1 MGPRTD
7 IYSLGLLLY
16 EMVTGSQAFTGE
28 TTIAVALKQIRD
40 APKRPSEIVPSLPL
54 QLEAVVLKCLRK
66 NSESRF
72 RSVSELDAALKKC
85 ERNNADDLRGAAFRT
100 HPLVHSGIQKGH
112 AAFSYLISF
121 AGEVQRA
128 SLDLKR
134 IVSPRYQ
141 ELAPLRRA
149 WELRTRERIRSAQA
163 AAILCVIFVSATVV
177 FGLATSHK
185 IHHEQ
190 TATEATDR
198 LSLPSPESST
208 LKEPSLNGVPSPDL
222 VPAADTR
229 EVTNRGDVDL
239 NLNADHAPDDASLS
253 SGVTPTNDTLE
264 SRPTLVEPLEN
275 PKEQAR
281 ILPPL
286 PAKTSPAI
294 RKIRVPLFASTSAQ
308 SATRETA
315 DIANEQTVAGST
327 PSLTTVSIGTAVS
340 NQLKTEESEPASTGI
355 YLEVG
360 SFKDAKWADDAAD
373 RLTQLQAAVG
383 INKNQVREIVQ
394 IAGDGF
400 RVKIGT
406 LQSVLQSAPEL
417 QRFLTRYA
425 VVQGM
430 QVAQTAAC
438 NRLHNI
444 EQRLSR
450 WLLITQD
457 RVDSSRL
464 AITHDFLATM
474 LGTDRPT
481 VSLAAGILQN
491 KQIIEY
497 TRGEVQILSR
507 TKLEDCTCEC
517 YGVIQQYNREIGLK

>member
-1 MGPRTD
+1 MQPDERITTAGNRVGNK
-7 IYSLGLLLY
+7 ILLSIPDKEYTLIRPHLEFLSMPHHLSLY
-16 EMVTGSQAFTGE
+16 EPGE
-28 TTIAVALKQIRD
+28 TLEFVHFPNTGMVSLVIATKD
-40 APKRPSEIVPSLPL
+40 
-54 QLEAVVLKCLRK
+54 
-66 NSESRF
+66 
-72 RSVSELDAALKKC
+72 
-85 ERNNADDLRGAAFRT
+85 GRT
-100 HPLVHSGIQKGH
+100 VEVGEVGREG
-112 AAFSYLISF
+112 F
-121 AGEVQRA
+121 AG
-128 SLDLKR
+128 
-134 IVSPRYQ
+134 I
-141 ELAPLRRA
+141 
-149 WELRTRERIRSAQA
+149 
-163 AAILCVIFVSATVV
+163 
-177 FGLATSHK
+177 
-185 IHHEQ
+185 
-190 TATEATDR
+190 
-198 LSLPSPESST
+198 
-208 LKEPSLNGVPSPDL
+208 
-222 VPAADTR
+222 
-229 EVTNRGDVDL
+229 
-239 NLNADHAPDDASLS
+239 
-253 SGVTPTNDTLE
+253 
-264 SRPTLVEPLEN
+264 
-275 PKEQAR
+275 
-281 ILPPL
+281 
-286 PAKTSPAI
+286 
-294 RKIRVPLFASTSAQ
+294 
-308 SATRETA
+308 
-315 DIANEQTVAGST
+315 
-327 PSLTTVSIGTAVS
+327 
-340 NQLKTEESEPASTGI
+340 
-355 YLEVG
+355 
-360 SFKDAKWADDAAD
+360 
-373 RLTQLQAAVG
+373 QAAVG